1 MGAILDAVSPAATL
15 AETLERLRADPA
27 RTAILL
33 DIDGTLAP
41 IVPRAADARVD
52 EPTRALL
59 TAIAGRYATVACVSG
74 RAAAVAREIVGLDTI
89 VYIGNHGCERLDPG
103 GQEVVL
109 DPEVAPWIERV
120 RAFAAAAAT
129 DELDRLGVRSEDKGS
144 IAGFHW
150 RGAADEDAAAAA
162 VRELESRALAAGF
175 DVHWGRKVLEVRPPL
190 PIDKGRG
197 ITALLDGAGMEH
209 GLYMGDDETDVDAFR
224 GLRAAVGADAVCVG
238 VRSDETPAALERQA
252 DLMVDGPDGVRAVLE
267 ALLG

>member
-1 MGAILDAVSPAATL
+1 MSPAAPL
-15 AETLERLRADPA
+15 PETLEPLRAEPA

-59 TAIAGRYATVACVSG
+59 REIARRYATVACVSG

-89 VYIGNHGCERLDPG
+89 AYVGNHGCERLDPG
-103 GQEVVL
+103 ADEVVL
-109 DPEVAPWIERV
+109 DPEVAPWIDRV
-120 RAFAAAAAT
+120 RAFAAEAAT
-129 DELDRLGVRSEDKGS
+129 AELDRLGVRAEDKGP

-150 RGAADEDAAAAA
+150 RGAPDDDAAAAA
-162 VRELESRALAAGF
+162 VRELESRARAAGF

-197 ITALLDGAGMEH
+197 ITGLLAGAGMAH

-224 GLRAAVGADAVCVG
+224 GLRAAVGPGAVCLG
-238 VRSDETPAALERQA
+238 VRSEETPAALERQA
-252 DLMVDGPDGVRAVLE
+252 DLMVDGPDGVREVLQ
-267 ALLG
+267 ALTY